1 MFNGLIREIGEVV
14 SFSGNSLR
22 VRAKFRPEH
31 IGDSIAI
38 NGACLSVMEIFA
50 DGFCVEVSSET
61 AAVIATQNLH
71 GKVHIEPAMRLGDR
85 IDGHLVQ
92 GHIDGVG
99 EITKITKLKSGY
111 DFFIN
116 LPKNLMPFVANKGSV
131 AIDGVSLTINE
142 VFSGGI
148 RLTIIPQTMKDTLFG
163 GFAVGRKVNVETDLL
178 ARYAARILGFSSE
191 KKESLSW
198 DQVNL
203 ISSLY

>member
-1 MFNGLIREIGEVV
+1 MFNGLIREIAEVA
-14 SFSGNSLR
+14 SFSGNLLR
-22 VRAKFRPEH
+22 IRAKFRPEH

-38 NGACLSVMEIFA
+38 NGACLSVTQILS
-50 DGFCVEVSSET
+50 DGFVVEISSET
-61 AAVIATQNLH
+61 AAVIATGNFK
-71 GKVHIEPAMRLGDR
+71 GRVHIEPAMKLGER

-99 EITKITKLKSGY
+99 EITKINKLKSGY

-116 LPKNLMPFVANKGSV
+116 LPKNLLPFVANKGSI

-142 VFSGGI
+142 VLERGI

-163 GFAVGRKVNVETDLL
+163 EYKVGRKVNVESDLL
-178 ARYAARILGFSSE
+178 ARYVARILEFNQN
-191 KKESLSW
+191 KKEGLSW

>member
-38 NGACLSVMEIFA
+38 NGACVSVTQILA
-50 DGFCVEVSSET
+50 DGFVVEISSET

-71 GKVHIEPAMRLGDR
+71 GKVHIEPAMRFGER

-99 EITKITKLKSGY
+99 KIAKINKLQSGF
-111 DFFIN
+111 DFFID
-116 LPKNLMPFVANKGSV
+116 LPKDLMPFVANKGSV

-142 VFSGGI
+142 VLPSGI

-163 GFAVGRKVNVETDLL
+163 EYNAGRKVNVETDLL
-178 ARYAARILGFSSE
+178 ARYAARILGFVGE

>member
-22 VRAKFRPEH
+22 VRAKFRPEY

-38 NGACLSVMEIFA
+38 NGACLSVTQIFT

-61 AAVIATQNLH
+61 AAVIATGNFK
-71 GKVHIEPAMRLGDR
+71 GKVHIEPAMRLGER

-99 EITKITKLKSGY
+99 QIAKITKLKSGY

-142 VFSGGI
+142 VLAESI

-163 GFAVGRKVNVETDLL
+163 EFAVGRKVNVETDLL